1 MFSSRGQRKLIS
13 HLPPNASHRAA
24 WRVQCCEYPLADDH
38 GISTLTFVKDDYDW
52 EAPVTVHDMENRSY
66 EIIIKLEFKPR
77 VETLPPVSSSVH
89 SLG

>member
-13 HLPPNASHRAA
+13 PPPPNASHRAA
-24 WRVQCCEYPLADDH
+24 WHIQCCECPTADDH

-52 EAPVTVHDMENRSY
+52 EAPITVHDMDNRSY

-77 VETLPPVSSSVH
+77 VETLPSGSSNVH